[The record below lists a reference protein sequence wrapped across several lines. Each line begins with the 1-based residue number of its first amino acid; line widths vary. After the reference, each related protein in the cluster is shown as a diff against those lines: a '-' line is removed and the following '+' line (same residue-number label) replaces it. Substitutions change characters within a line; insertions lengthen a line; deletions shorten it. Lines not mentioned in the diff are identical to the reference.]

1 MSPAA
6 VVFNIAIILAI
17 VGILVYWIR
26 RFAVFRGYKDI
37 EADVLRVAELLKTQP
52 VRDRDDVVV
61 SGYLGW
67 LPTII
72 RFSKK
77 LDTPGLYVQ
86 MRVPAAF
93 NFTALP
99 KAAGLPGE
107 GRVVMRTG
115 SAVLDRKF
123 ITRSDDPVDV
133 RMLLGTTEALEALEQ
148 LCCSSQTG
156 LSLKKQ
162 TLELSEMAIPS
173 FTCNHVFDHLHAM
186 NVLATRIREMPGAST
201 IRLKRLPRTGSSW
214 TIRLALAGGL
224 VCLLALLFA
233 QPYKH
238 SSAAFTVDAG
248 AAASGVPPADAQLL
262 QHLQGWRVARAD
274 DFLPPGA
281 AFLRHHELP
290 LNGRVTGDF
299 TGRGGNTDSAYL
311 LINDQGQSR
320 VSMIAGGRVAYD
332 AIFPRIDALARIPKA
347 SMGKIKWK
355 SAPHFEPDGDALLVV
370 QNANDPTASLVLLR
384 HGTETYSARPLNFS
398 QIDLALQ

>member
-17 VGILVYWIR
+17 VGILVYWVR

-37 EADVLRVAELLKTQP
+37 EPDVLQVAELLKTRP
-52 VRDRDDVVV
+52 VRERNDVVV
-61 SGYLGW
+61 AGYLGW
-67 LPTII
+67 LPTIV
-72 RFSKK
+72 RFSKQ
-77 LDTPGLYVQ
+77 LDTPGLFVE

-93 NFTALP
+93 NFTVLP

-107 GRVVMRTG
+107 GRVVMRAG
-115 SAVLDRKF
+115 SALVDRKF

-133 RMLLGTTEALEALEQ
+133 RMLLGTKETLSALEQ

-156 LSLKKQ
+156 LSLKEQ
-162 TLELSEMAIPS
+162 SLELSEMAIPS
-173 FTCNHVFDHLHAM
+173 FTCNHVMDHLHAM
-186 NVLATRIREMPGAST
+186 NVLATRIREMPGASA
-201 IRLKRLPRTGSSW
+201 IRLKRLPPTGSSW

-224 VCLLALLFA
+224 LCLLALLFA

-238 SSAAFTVDAG
+238 SSAAFNVNTGV
-248 AAASGVPPADAQLL
+248 AASGVPPADAQRL
-262 QHLQGWRVARAD
+262 QQLRGWHVARAD
-274 DFLPPGA
+274 DFLPAGT
-281 AFLRHHELP
+281 AFLRNHGLP
-290 LNGRVTGDF
+290 LSGRVAADF
-299 TGRGGNTDSAYL
+299 TGHGAAVDSAYL
-311 LINDQGQSR
+311 LVNDQGQSR
-320 VSMIAGGRVAYD
+320 VGMIAGGLVAYD

-355 SAPHFEPDGDALLVV
+355 SAPQFQPDGDALLVI

-384 HGTETYSARPLNFS
+384 HGTETYSARPLDFS

>member
-17 VGILVYWIR
+17 VGILVYWVR

-37 EADVLRVAELLKTQP
+37 EADVLQVAELLKTQP
-52 VRDRDDVVV
+52 VRERNDVVLR
-61 SGYLGW
+61 GYLGW
-67 LPTII
+67 LPTIV
-72 RFSKK
+72 RFSKE
-77 LDTPGLYVQ
+77 LDTPGLYLQ

-93 NFTALP
+93 NFTVLP

-115 SAVLDRKF
+115 SALLDRKF
-123 ITRSDDPVDV
+123 TARSDDPVDV
-133 RMLLGTTEALEALEQ
+133 RMLLGTKEALNAIEQ

-156 LSLKKQ
+156 LSLRKQ

-173 FTCNHVFDHLHAM
+173 FTCNHVIDHLHAM

-201 IRLKRLPRTGSSW
+201 IRLKRLPKTGSSW

-238 SSAAFTVDAG
+238 SSAASNVK
-248 AAASGVPPADAQLL
+248 SGVALSGVLPADAQRL
-262 QHLQGWRVARAD
+262 QQLQGWHVARTS
-274 DFLPPGA
+274 DFLPSAA
-281 AFLRHHELP
+281 AFLRSHGLP
-290 LNGRVTGDF
+290 LNGRVAGDF
-299 TGRGGNTDSAYL
+299 AGHGESSDSAYL
-311 LINDQGQSR
+311 LMNDQGQSR
-320 VSMIAGGRVAYD
+320 VTMIAGGLLAYD

-355 SAPHFEPDGDALLVV
+355 SAPQFQPDGDALLVI
-370 QNANDPTASLVLLR
+370 QNADDPTASLVLLR
-384 HGTETYSARPLNFS
+384 HGTETYSARPLDFS

>member
-1 MSPAA
+1 MSPLA

-17 VGILVYWIR
+17 VGILVYWMR

-37 EADVLRVAELLKTQP
+37 EPDVLQVAELLKTQP
-52 VRDRDDVVV
+52 VRERNDVVV

-86 MRVPAAF
+86 MRVPASF
-93 NFTALP
+93 NFTVLP

-107 GRVVMRTG
+107 GRVLMRTG
-115 SAVLDRKF
+115 SALLDSKF

-133 RMLLGTTEALEALEQ
+133 RMFLGTEEALRALEQ

-156 LSLKKQ
+156 LSLREQ

-173 FTCNHVFDHLHAM
+173 FTCNHVLDHLHAM
-186 NVLATRIREMPGAST
+186 NVLAMRIREMPGAST
-201 IRLKRLPRTGSSW
+201 IRLKRLPATGSSW
-214 TIRLALAGGL
+214 TIRVALAGGL
-224 VCLLALLFA
+224 VCLVALLFA

-238 SSAAFTVDAG
+238 SSASFKVNSSVAM
-248 AAASGVPPADAQLL
+248 SGVPPADAQRL
-262 QHLQGWRVARAD
+262 QQLQGWHVARAD
-274 DFLPPGA
+274 DFLPAGM
-281 AFLRHHELP
+281 AFLRNHGLP
-290 LNGRVTGDF
+290 LSGRVAGDF
-299 TGRGGNTDSAYL
+299 TGRGGSGDSAYL
-311 LINDQGQSR
+311 LVNDQGQKR
-320 VSMIAGGRVAYD
+320 VSMIAGGIVAYD

-347 SMGKIKWK
+347 SMGTIKWK
-355 SAPHFEPDGDALLVV
+355 AAPQLGPDGDALLVV
-370 QNANDPTASLVLLR
+370 QDANDPTASLVLLR
-384 HGTETYSARPLNFS
+384 HGTETYSARPLDFS

>member
-17 VGILVYWIR
+17 VGILVYWMR
-26 RFAVFRGYKDI
+26 RFSVFRGYKDI
-37 EADVLRVAELLKTQP
+37 QADVLQVAQLLKAPP
-52 VRDRDDVVV
+52 VREGKDVVV
-61 SGYLGW
+61 AGYLGW
-67 LPTII
+67 LPTIV
-72 RFSKK
+72 RFSKA

-93 NFTALP
+93 NFTILP

-115 SAVLDRKF
+115 SALLDRRF

-133 RMLLGTTEALEALEQ
+133 RMLLGTAEAIQALEQ
-148 LCCSSQTG
+148 LCCSTQTG
-156 LSLKKQ
+156 LSLKDQ

-173 FTCNHVFDHLHAM
+173 FTCNHVIDHLHAM
-186 NVLATRIREMPGAST
+186 NVLATRVREMPGAST

-224 VCLLALLFA
+224 VCLLALLFI

-238 SSAAFTVDAG
+238 SSAAFKVDSG
-248 AAASGVPPADAQLL
+248 AALSGVPAEDAKRL

-274 DFLPPGA
+274 DFLPAGT
-281 AFLRHHELP
+281 AFLRTHGLP
-290 LNGRVTGDF
+290 LDGRVTGDF
-299 TGRGGNTDSAYL
+299 TGRGGNADSAYL
-311 LINDQGQSR
+311 LMNDQGQSR
-320 VSMIAGGRVAYD
+320 VSMIAGGVVAYD
-332 AIFPRIDALARIPKA
+332 SIFPRVDALARIPKA

-355 SAPHFEPDGDALLVV
+355 SAPHFEPDGDALLVI

-384 HGTETYSARPLNFS
+384 HGTQTYSARPLDFS